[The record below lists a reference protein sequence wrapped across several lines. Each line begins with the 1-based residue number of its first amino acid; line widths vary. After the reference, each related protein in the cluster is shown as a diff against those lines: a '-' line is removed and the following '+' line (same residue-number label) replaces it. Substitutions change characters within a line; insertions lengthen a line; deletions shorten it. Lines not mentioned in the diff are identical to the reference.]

1 MLFRQSDAPEIISD
15 FSTHSI
21 KVYLPNSAVINSL
34 RRGLIHFPPLPNP
47 ILVHIFADE
56 DLSTSLF
63 SVSALCNQGCIAT
76 FSDNSFTIT
85 YNTTVLFAGTKLLT
99 DTLWHVPLS
108 TSQFSTIS
116 STMPQVHAAF
126 SLSADKDFV
135 KFVHASIGSPAL
147 STFSTAV
154 RKGYL
159 SSWPRL
165 TSSLINAHPPNTLAT
180 AQGHLYQR
188 RQGLD
193 STSVLEPSPDRSTSD
208 IDLPLSPSSI
218 DEVNRVYIRRVTLPH
233 GTVSDHIRYRC
244 TICFN
249 IRDGRLHPR

>member
-1 MLFRQSDAPEIISD
+1 
-15 FSTHSI
+15 
-21 KVYLPNSAVINSL
+21 
-34 RRGLIHFPPLPNP
+34 
-47 ILVHIFADE
+47 
-56 DLSTSLF
+56 
-63 SVSALCNQGCIAT
+63 
-76 FSDNSFTIT
+76 
-85 YNTTVLFAGTKLLT
+85 
-99 DTLWHVPLS
+99 
-108 TSQFSTIS
+108 
-116 STMPQVHAAF
+116 MPQVHAAF

-135 KFVHASIGSPAL
+135 KFVHASMGSPAL

-165 TSSLINAHPPNTLAT
+165 TSSLVNAHPPNTLAT
-180 AQGHLYQR
+180 AQGHLNQR

>member
-1 MLFRQSDAPEIISD
+1 MILSDSSKLPIEV
-15 FSTHSI
+15 H
-21 KVYLPNSAVINSL
+21 LPNDDLIKSL
-34 RRGLIHFPPLPNP
+34 RCGLILFPPLKNP
-47 ILVHIFADE
+47 FLVHIFPDE

-76 FSDNSFTIT
+76 SSDNSFTIT
-85 YNTTVLFAGTKLLT
+85 HKTAVLFADRKLLT

-108 TSQFSTIS
+108 TSQFSTLS

-135 KFVHASIGSPAL
+135 KFVHASMGSPAL

-165 TSSLINAHPPNTLAT
+165 TSSLVNAHPPNTLAT
-180 AQGHLYQR
+180 AQGHLNQR

-218 DEVNRVYIRRVTLPH
+218 DE
-233 GTVSDHIRYRC
+233 
-244 TICFN
+244 
-249 IRDGRLHPR
+249 